1 MEKIAAYTLR
11 PVQEEDEELLLEL
24 YSSTR
29 ADEIGVFELFIVPI
43 RRDDQG
49 FYYEAVFNRMR
60 QEGQA

>member
-1 MEKIAAYTLR
+1 MEKITAYTLR

-29 ADEIGVFELFIVPI
+29 ADEIGAFELCIVPI